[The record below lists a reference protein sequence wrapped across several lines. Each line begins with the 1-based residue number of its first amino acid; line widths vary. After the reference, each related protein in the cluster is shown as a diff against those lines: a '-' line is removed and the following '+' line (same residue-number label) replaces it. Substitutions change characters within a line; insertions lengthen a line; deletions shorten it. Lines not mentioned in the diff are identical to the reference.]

1 MSGGRTSGR
10 AGAGARRATPK
21 KKHSIGALFFF
32 SLHCPAAPRAPLPLS
47 LRSLLSLSQALPLAL
62 ALLLCAGVAPWWR
75 PVAASRPGTTAADL
89 ADAGAADDAR
99 ARADGLYRRAVAIR

>member
-1 MSGGRTSGR
+1 MR
-10 AGAGARRATPK
+10 APGVRRQK
-21 KKHSIGALFFF
+21 KSIRSAHCFFF
-32 SLHCPAAPRAPLPLS
+32 TLHCPAAPRAPLSLS

-75 PVAASRPGTTAADL
+75 PAAASRPGTTAADL

-99 ARADGLYRRAVAIR
+99 AWADGLYRRAVAIR